1 MAKYDL
7 ISSRQARKDVQSN
20 EALLVCAYESDEKF
34 KNAALEGAISL
45 QEFRQKEDEL
55 AKDREIIFYCS

>member
-1 MAKYDL
+1 MTKYDV
-7 ISSRQARKDVQSN
+7 ISSKQARKDVQSN

-45 QEFRQKEDEL
+45 REFRQKEDDL
-55 AKDREIIFYCS
+55 AKDREIIFY